1 MVYNLSL
8 DIKSDKVNN
17 QFLINNIEERRC
29 VIMRE
34 SVLECGVC
42 DGLRQ
47 TSGLVFATL
56 YVCF

>member
-17 QFLINNIEERRC
+17 QFLINNVEDGRC

-34 SVLECGVC
+34 RFRE
-42 DGLRQ
+42 
-47 TSGLVFATL
+47 VFHNERA
-56 YVCF
+56 F